1 MTKSLKRKLEESA
14 VVEEDPDVVFVG
26 DAEHLE
32 RLQLDHLSGTLL
44 STYHVAEAAELGR
57 LKCLEYLFVNACP
70 WDHSV
75 WQTAAASGHLD
86 CLKYIFKQIPQ
97 WYTFHWNA
105 VHEID
110 DTNIDC
116 FLFAVQHMKAANKK
130 DKCWE
135 KALLYNGAH
144 SLGYA
149 RSKGLP
155 LHSQLY
161 HSTAA
166 KGDLEAF
173 QCLHE
178 LECPW
183 DETLCADLIKHRGVE
198 FVKFAHQHHCP
209 WSADAC
215 TTAAENNRLDCLKY
229 LKEHGCAWDENT
241 FKKAREN
248 NSQECVQ
255 YLREQECPGSATT
268 HF

>member
-1 MTKSLKRKLEESA
+1 MTDSLKRKLEEST
-14 VVEEDPDVVFVG
+14 VVREDPVAISAD

-32 RLQLDHLSGTLL
+32 RLRLDHLSGTLL

-57 LKCLEYLFVNACP
+57 LKCLEYLFVNSCP

-75 WQTAAASGHLD
+75 WLTAATSGHLE

-97 WYTFHWNA
+97 CYTFHWA
-105 VHEID
+105 TLHAID

-116 FLFAVQHMKAANKK
+116 FLYAVQHMNAADEN

-135 KALLYNGAH
+135 RALLYRGAH
-144 SLGYA
+144 SLRYA
-149 RSKGLP
+149 HSKGLP

-161 HSTAA
+161 HITAA

-183 DETLCADLIKHRGVE
+183 NKTLCADLVKHRSVE
-198 FVKFAHQHHCP
+198 FVKFAHQHNCHWC
-209 WSADAC
+209 ADAC
-215 TTAAENNRLDCLKY
+215 TIAAENNRLDCLEY
-229 LKEHGCAWDENT
+229 LHEHGCAWDENT
-241 FKKAREN
+241 F
-248 NSQECVQ
+248 
-255 YLREQECPGSATT
+255 
-268 HF
+268 